1 MRKLILILMIFQIVI
16 VKNNLCAQ
24 STYTFTAEKL
34 EGKEWYI
41 KFPDA
46 DYKKRPAQGICL
58 VGDTLISFLYSNG
71 VRNGVNASYY
81 LSTTLDKTFV
91 KPKIGKCKSGQY
103 LIISDSSGVI
113 CAQILNLTETDLVLH
128 CLWMNRQLSFTTKRP
143 D

>member
-1 MRKLILILMIFQIVI
+1 MRKLILILIIFQIVI

-24 STYTFTAEKL
+24 STYTFPAEKL

-91 KPKIGKCKSGQY
+91 KSKIGKNKSGKY
-103 LIISDSSGVI
+103 LIINDPSGFM
-113 CAQILNLTETDLVLH
+113 CAKIIAVTKTEMLLH
-128 CLWMNRQLSFTTKRP
+128 SYWTNTQLSFTTKRP
-143 D
+143 E

>member
-1 MRKLILILMIFQIVI
+1 MKKIITILLIIQCFIADREL
-16 VKNNLCAQ
+16 KAQ
-24 STYTFTAEKL
+24 STDTFPAEKL

-46 DYKKRPAQGICL
+46 DYRKRPAQGICL

-91 KPKIGKCKSGQY
+91 KSKIGKCKSGQY

-113 CAQILNLTETDLVLH
+113 CAQILDLTETELVLH
-128 CLWMNRQLSFTTKRP
+128 CFWMNRQLSFTTKRP